1 MAPVPAS
8 DAGYVLWGS
17 YLHDNQRGH
26 EVVSTETCRMKL
38 ELNAKILKCFIF
50 YFFFNPI
57 VKVEAILFFLLSQW
71 QPILVTPVPCLAYP
85 YKNLIDMKVRNREKV
100 CFDCC
105 QASLICSLL
114 LVAKG
119 KLLDNRSC

>member
-50 YFFFNPI
+50 IYFFIPI
-57 VKVEAILFFLLSQW
+57 VKVEAILFF
-71 QPILVTPVPCLAYP
+71 CLANGSASSLHP
-85 YKNLIDMKVRNREKV
+85 
-100 CFDCC
+100 CH
-105 QASLICSLL
+105 ASLILT
-114 LVAKG
+114 KI
-119 KLLDNRSC
+119 